1 MAYVHFEDVS
11 EVIVSTELALRP
23 EQLVSFL
30 VSATLQQQ
38 TIQHHQQAQRARSAS
53 FEAARA
59 AHTTHI
65 GDTDRAEGGVAMNL
79 IPQQTAAQPY
89 ASIEDGERGAL
100 LSEVSEIVPSELSAS
115 LAALAVV
122 AEVKAQLE
130 EKIQQLRKRPVAS
143 AGNRTA

>member
-38 TIQHHQQAQRARSAS
+38 TIQHHQQAQRARSQS
-53 FEAARA
+53 FEAARTSYA
-59 AHTTHI
+59 APISATE
-65 GDTDRAEGGVAMNL
+65 RAEGGVAMNL
-79 IPQQTAAQPY
+79 IQQTAPQPY
-89 ASIEDGERGAL
+89 AAIEEGERGAL
-100 LSEVSEIVPSELSAS
+100 LSEVTDMLPSELSAS

-130 EKIQQLRKRPVAS
+130 EKIQELRKRPAAT
-143 AGNRTA
+143 AGNRTV